1 MEFEGSNILRKTS
14 WYLGHLALSYIYL
27 VDTENAECANCNIK
41 DEQVRFLQLYFS
53 WQWHNVCFPFNLY
66 GALVLFIRCAKNLEI
81 LFIWAK
87 FFGTSH
93 RWRTFFVVETRK
105 LKFSS
110 ISGCQAVILFPTFSY
125 YFLLFHQDP
134 TFSYFLP
141 NLPTI
146 PTFSFS
152 MENYFF

>member
-1 MEFEGSNILRKTS
+1 MEFEGSNILRRTS

-66 GALVLFIRCAKNLEI
+66 GALVLFIRRAKNLEI

-93 RWRTFFVVETRK
+93 RWRTFCVVETRK
-105 LKFSS
+105 FKFSS
-110 ISGCQAVILFPTFSY
+110 ICVKLQNNITNS
-125 YFLLFHQDP
+125 
-134 TFSYFLP
+134 
-141 NLPTI
+141 
-146 PTFSFS
+146 FSFNS
-152 MENYFF
+152 EVHFYIKYRRFEVRKA